1 MHPTVST
8 KKRILFLL
16 FLSFAVVFGLM
27 MRLFFIQVVKGE
39 EYQKMALPQWTLDV
53 SLSGKRGYIFD
64 RNGKVLAENISVSKI
79 SVIPKEIPDS
89 KRQVVAETLASILG
103 LDRQK
108 VLERISNKNLQE
120 VLIAKQVDEE
130 KAKAILRLNIDGVI
144 VSEDMKRFY
153 PEGTLA
159 CHVLGFT
166 GIDNQG
172 LDGVELVFDN
182 FLRGIPGKSTTPMD
196 AIGRKIDTGEE
207 EYFEPLPGYNVVLT
221 IDETIQH
228 FTEKALNQAMVHSKP
243 SKGAVAIVMDP
254 KTGEILA
261 LANRPNFDPNN
272 PFEGPEEEW
281 YRRWRNKAISDSY
294 EPGSV
299 FKTITASAAL
309 EEKVVSLHEQFYC
322 PGYTTVAG
330 HRINCWA
337 THGSEDFVKGVQ
349 NSCNVVFVTV
359 GQRLGVEKLYKY
371 IRDFGFGKTTGILLP
386 GEAPGLVLPEERV
399 GPVELATNSF
409 GQGIAVT
416 PLQMITAVAA
426 IANGGKLMQPQIV
439 KAIVDSK
446 GKVVKEFK
454 PKIVRRVISEE
465 TSATMREILKS
476 VVAEGTGKAGYIEG
490 FDVAGKTGT
499 TEKYMP
505 GKYVASFVGFAPADD
520 PKVIVLV
527 VIDEPNNPE
536 THFGSQLAAPV
547 VKSILDDTLKY
558 LEVQPRGVKKPET
571 VMVPDVRNMKLY
583 EAERIILEN
592 KLDFILQGNGDTVFD
607 QVPKPGAL
615 VNENTKIILYLNG
628 VSTEEVVVPDLKG
641 KSVKEATEIL
651 NSLGLRIK
659 IKGTGF
665 AVDQSPKEGTL
676 VKRGEVVEVEFRPKE
691 N

>member
-1 MHPTVST
+1 
-8 KKRILFLL
+8 
-16 FLSFAVVFGLM
+16 

-64 RNGKVLAENISVSKI
+64 RNGKVLAENVSVSKI

-89 KRQVVAETLASILG
+89 KRQVMAETLASILG
-103 LDRQK
+103 LERQK

-130 KAKAILRLNIDGVI
+130 KSKAILRLNIDGVI

-558 LEVQPRGVKKPET
+558 LEVKPKGIKKPET

-641 KSVKEATEIL
+641 KSAKEATEIL

-676 VKRGEVVEVEFRPKE
+676 VKKGEVVEVEFRPKE

>member
-1 MHPTVST
+1 MHPTVSI
-8 KKRILFLL
+8 KKRLL
-16 FLSFAVVFGLM
+16 FLVFISFAVVFGLII
-27 MRLFFIQVVKGE
+27 RLLFIQVVKGE

-53 SLSGKRGYIFD
+53 SLNGKRGYIFD
-64 RNGKVLAENISVSKI
+64 RNGKILAENISVNKI

-89 KRQVVAETLASILG
+89 KREVVAETLAKVVGVDEKKILE
-103 LDRQK
+103 K
-108 VLERISNKNLQE
+108 ISNKNLQE
-120 VLIAKQVDEE
+120 VVIAKQVEEE
-130 KAKAILRLNIDGVI
+130 KAKSLLRINIDGVI
-144 VSEDMKRFY
+144 ISEDMKRFY
-153 PEGTLA
+153 PEGSLA
-159 CHVLGFT
+159 SHVLGFT

-182 FLRGIPGKSTTPMD
+182 FLRGVPGKFTMPID
-196 AIGRKIDTGEE
+196 ALGRKVEEGEE
-207 EYFEPLPGYNVVLT
+207 EYFEPFPGYNVILT

-243 SKGAVAIVMDP
+243 SKGISAIVMDP

-272 PFEGPEEEW
+272 PFEGSQEEW

-299 FKTITASAAL
+299 FKTITAAAAL

-359 GQRLGVEKLYKY
+359 GQRLGVERLYKY
-371 IRDFGFGKTTGILLP
+371 IRDFGFGKPTGILLP
-386 GEAPGLVLPEERV
+386 GEAPGLVMPEERV

-439 KAIVDSK
+439 KAVVDAK
-446 GKVVKEFK
+446 GKIVKEFK
-454 PKIVRRVISEE
+454 PKVIRRVISEE

-476 VVAEGTGKAGYIEG
+476 VVAEGTGRAGYIEG

-520 PKVIVLV
+520 PRVIVLV

-547 VKSILDDTLKY
+547 VKSILEDTLKY
-558 LEVQPRGVKKPET
+558 LEVQPKGMTTREM
-571 VMVPDVRNMKLY
+571 VMVPEVRKMKLY
-583 EAERIILEN
+583 EAEKIILER
-592 KLDFILQGNGDTVFD
+592 KLDFILQGNGDSVVD
-607 QVPKPGAL
+607 QMPKPGAL
-615 VNENTKIILYLNG
+615 VEENTKIVLYLDEAPN
-628 VSTEEVVVPDLKG
+628 EEVVVPDLKG

-651 NSLGLRIK
+651 NSLGLKIK

-665 AVDQSPKEGTL
+665 AVNQKPEKGTL
-676 VKRGEVVEVEFRPKE
+676 VKKGEVVEVEFRPRE

>member
-1 MHPTVST
+1 
-8 KKRILFLL
+8 
-16 FLSFAVVFGLM
+16 M

-108 VLERISNKNLQE
+108 VLERIFNKNLQE

-228 FTEKALNQAMVHSKP
+228 FAEKALNQAMVHSKP

-558 LEVQPRGVKKPET
+558 LEVKPKGVKKPET

-676 VKRGEVVEVEFRPKE
+676 VKKGEVVEVEFRPKE

>member
-1 MHPTVST
+1 
-8 KKRILFLL
+8 
-16 FLSFAVVFGLM
+16 M

-64 RNGKVLAENISVSKI
+64 RNGKVLAENASVSKI

-228 FTEKALNQAMVHSKP
+228 FAEKALNQAMVHSKP

-309 EEKVVSLHEQFYC
+309 EEKVISLHEQFYC

-386 GEAPGLVLPEERV
+386 GEAPGLVLSEERV

-676 VKRGEVVEVEFRPKE
+676 VKKGEVVEVEFRPKE

>member
-1 MHPTVST
+1 
-8 KKRILFLL
+8 
-16 FLSFAVVFGLM
+16 M

-172 LDGVELVFDN
+172 LDGAELVFDN

-228 FTEKALNQAMVHSKP
+228 FAEKALNQAMVHSKP

-272 PFEGPEEEW
+272 PFEGSEEEW

-676 VKRGEVVEVEFRPKE
+676 VKKGEVVEVEFRPKE

>member
-1 MHPTVST
+1 
-8 KKRILFLL
+8 
-16 FLSFAVVFGLM
+16 M

-53 SLSGKRGYIFD
+53 SLNGKRGYIFD
-64 RNGKVLAENISVSKI
+64 RNGKVLAENISVNKI

-89 KRQVVAETLASILG
+89 KREVVAETLAKVLG
-103 LDRQK
+103 LDEK
-108 VLERISNKNLQE
+108 KILEKISNKNLQE
-120 VLIAKQVDEE
+120 VLIAKQVEDE
-130 KAKAILRLNIDGVI
+130 KAKSLLKINMDGVI
-144 VSEDMKRFY
+144 ISEDMKRFY
-153 PEGTLA
+153 PEGSLA
-159 CHVLGFT
+159 SHVLGFT

-182 FLRGIPGKSTTPMD
+182 FLRGIPGKFTMPMD
-196 AIGRKIDTGEE
+196 AIGRKVEEGEE
-207 EYFEPLPGYNVVLT
+207 EYFEPFPGYNVVLT

-243 SKGAVAIVMDP
+243 SKGISAIVMDP

-272 PFEGPEEEW
+272 PFEGPQEEW

-299 FKTITASAAL
+299 FKTITAAAAL

-337 THGSEDFVKGVQ
+337 IHGSEDFIKGVQ

-371 IRDFGFGKTTGILLP
+371 IRDFGFGRPTGILLP
-386 GEAPGLVLPEERV
+386 GEASGLVMPEERV

-446 GKVVKEFK
+446 GKIVKEFK
-454 PKIVRRVISEE
+454 PKVVRRVISEE
-465 TSATMREILKS
+465 TSATMRDILKS

-490 FDVAGKTGT
+490 FDVGGKTGT

-505 GKYVASFVGFAPADD
+505 GKYVASFVGFAPTDD
-520 PKVIVLV
+520 PRVIVLV

-547 VKSILDDTLKY
+547 VKSILYDTLNY
-558 LEVQPRGVKKPET
+558 LEVQPRGIPTPE
-571 VMVPDVRNMKLY
+571 MVVVPEVRKMKLF
-583 EAERIILEN
+583 EAEKIILES
-592 KLDFILQGNGDTVFD
+592 KLDFILQGNGDSVVE
-607 QVPKPGAL
+607 QMPKPGAL
-615 VNENTKIILYLNG
+615 VKENTKIVLYLSETPN
-628 VSTEEVVVPDLKG
+628 EEIVVPDLKG

-651 NSLGLRIK
+651 NSLGLKIK

-665 AVDQSPKEGTL
+665 AVSQKPEKGTL
-676 VKRGEVVEVEFRPKE
+676 VKKGEIVEVEFRPRE

>member
-16 FLSFAVVFGLM
+16 FLSFVVVFGLM

-64 RNGKVLAENISVSKI
+64 RNGKVLAENVSVSKI

-89 KRQVVAETLASILG
+89 KRQVMAETLASILG
-103 LDRQK
+103 LERQK

-130 KAKAILRLNIDGVI
+130 KSKAILRLNIDGVI

-558 LEVQPRGVKKPET
+558 LEVKPKGIKKPET

-641 KSVKEATEIL
+641 KSAKEATEIL

-676 VKRGEVVEVEFRPKE
+676 VKKGEVVEVEFRPKE

>member
-1 MHPTVST
+1 
-8 KKRILFLL
+8 
-16 FLSFAVVFGLM
+16 

-64 RNGKVLAENISVSKI
+64 RNGKVLAENASVSKI

-172 LDGVELVFDN
+172 LDGIELVFDN

-228 FTEKALNQAMVHSKP
+228 FAEKALNQAMVHSKP

-261 LANRPNFDPNN
+261 LANRPNFDPND

-386 GEAPGLVLPEERV
+386 GEAPGLVLSEERV

-454 PKIVRRVISEE
+454 PKIVRRVISKE

>member
-1 MHPTVST
+1 MT
-8 KKRILFLL
+8 
-16 FLSFAVVFGLM
+16 
-27 MRLFFIQVVKGE
+27 RLFFIQVVKGE

-64 RNGKVLAENISVSKI
+64 RNGKVLAENTSVNKI

-89 KRQVVAETLASILG
+89 KRQVVAETLASILD
-103 LDRQK
+103 LDKQK
-108 VLERISNKNLQE
+108 ILERISNKNFQE

-153 PEGTLA
+153 PQGTLA

-172 LDGVELVFDN
+172 LDGIELVLDN

-371 IRDFGFGKTTGILLP
+371 IRDFGFGKTTGVLLP

-465 TSATMREILKS
+465 TSDTMREILKS

-615 VNENTKIILYLNG
+615 VNENTKIILYLGG

-651 NSLGLRIK
+651 NSLGLKIK

-676 VKRGEVVEVEFRPKE
+676 VKKGEVVEVEFRPKE

>member
-1 MHPTVST
+1 
-8 KKRILFLL
+8 
-16 FLSFAVVFGLM
+16 M

-64 RNGKVLAENISVSKI
+64 RNGKVLAENASVSKI

-228 FTEKALNQAMVHSKP
+228 FAEKALNQAMVHSKP

-426 IANGGKLMQPQIV
+426 IANGGKLMQPQIM

-558 LEVQPRGVKKPET
+558 LEVKPKGVKKPET

-676 VKRGEVVEVEFRPKE
+676 VKKGEVVEVEFRPKE

>member
-1 MHPTVST
+1 
-8 KKRILFLL
+8 
-16 FLSFAVVFGLM
+16 M

-153 PEGTLA
+153 PESTLA

-676 VKRGEVVEVEFRPKE
+676 VKKGEVVEVEFRPKE

>member
-1 MHPTVST
+1 
-8 KKRILFLL
+8 
-16 FLSFAVVFGLM
+16 M

-558 LEVQPRGVKKPET
+558 LEVKPKGVKKPET

-676 VKRGEVVEVEFRPKE
+676 VKKGEVVEVEFRPKE

>member
-1 MHPTVST
+1 
-8 KKRILFLL
+8 
-16 FLSFAVVFGLM
+16 

-64 RNGKVLAENISVSKI
+64 RNGKVLAENASVSKI

-172 LDGVELVFDN
+172 LDGIELVFDN

-228 FTEKALNQAMVHSKP
+228 FAEKALNQAMVHSKP

-261 LANRPNFDPNN
+261 LANRPNFDPND

-386 GEAPGLVLPEERV
+386 GEAPGLVLSEERV

-454 PKIVRRVISEE
+454 PKIVRRVISKE

-490 FDVAGKTGT
+490 FDVAGETGT

>member
-1 MHPTVST
+1 
-8 KKRILFLL
+8 
-16 FLSFAVVFGLM
+16 M

-64 RNGKVLAENISVSKI
+64 RNGKVLAENASVSKI

-172 LDGVELVFDN
+172 LDGIELVFDN

-228 FTEKALNQAMVHSKP
+228 FAEKALNQAMVHSKP

-261 LANRPNFDPNN
+261 LANRPNFDPND

-386 GEAPGLVLPEERV
+386 GEAPGLVLSEERV

-454 PKIVRRVISEE
+454 PKIVRRVISKE

-558 LEVQPRGVKKPET
+558 LEVKPKGVKKPET

>member
-1 MHPTVST
+1 
-8 KKRILFLL
+8 
-16 FLSFAVVFGLM
+16 M

-64 RNGKVLAENISVSKI
+64 RNGKVLAENASVSKI

-172 LDGVELVFDN
+172 LDGIELVFDN

-228 FTEKALNQAMVHSKP
+228 FAEKALNQAMVHSKP

-261 LANRPNFDPNN
+261 LANRPNFDPND

-386 GEAPGLVLPEERV
+386 GEAPGLVLSEERV

-454 PKIVRRVISEE
+454 PKIVRRVISKE

>member
-1 MHPTVST
+1 M
-8 KKRILFLL
+8 
-16 FLSFAVVFGLM
+16 FGLM

-64 RNGKVLAENISVSKI
+64 RNGKVLAENASVSKI

-172 LDGVELVFDN
+172 LDGIELVFDN

-228 FTEKALNQAMVHSKP
+228 FAEKALNQAMVHSKP

-261 LANRPNFDPNN
+261 LANRPNFDPND

-386 GEAPGLVLPEERV
+386 GEAPGLVLSEERV

-454 PKIVRRVISEE
+454 PKIVRRVISKE

-651 NSLGLRIK
+651 NSLGLKDKNKRYRICS
-659 IKGTGF
+659 GPE
-665 AVDQSPKEGTL
+665 S
-676 VKRGEVVEVEFRPKE
+676 
-691 N
+691 

>member
-1 MHPTVST
+1 
-8 KKRILFLL
+8 
-16 FLSFAVVFGLM
+16 M

-64 RNGKVLAENISVSKI
+64 RNGKVLAENASVSKI

-130 KAKAILRLNIDGVI
+130 KSKAILRLNIDGVI

-558 LEVQPRGVKKPET
+558 LEVKPKGVKKPET

-676 VKRGEVVEVEFRPKE
+676 VKKGEVVEVEFRPKE

>member
-1 MHPTVST
+1 M
-8 KKRILFLL
+8 L

-64 RNGKVLAENISVSKI
+64 RNGKVLAENASVSKI

-172 LDGVELVFDN
+172 LDGIELVFDN

-228 FTEKALNQAMVHSKP
+228 FAEKALNQAMVHSKP

-261 LANRPNFDPNN
+261 LANRPNFDPND

-386 GEAPGLVLPEERV
+386 GEAPGLVLSEERV

-454 PKIVRRVISEE
+454 PKIVRRVISKE

>member
-1 MHPTVST
+1 
-8 KKRILFLL
+8 
-16 FLSFAVVFGLM
+16 

-64 RNGKVLAENISVSKI
+64 RNGKVLAENVSVSKI

-89 KRQVVAETLASILG
+89 KRQVMAETLASILG
-103 LDRQK
+103 LERQK

-130 KAKAILRLNIDGVI
+130 KSKAILRLNIDGVI

-558 LEVQPRGVKKPET
+558 LEVKPKGIKKPET

-676 VKRGEVVEVEFRPKE
+676 VKKGEVVEVEFRPKE

>member
-1 MHPTVST
+1 
-8 KKRILFLL
+8 
-16 FLSFAVVFGLM
+16 

>member
-1 MHPTVST
+1 
-8 KKRILFLL
+8 LL

-108 VLERISNKNLQE
+108 VLERIFNKNLQE

-228 FTEKALNQAMVHSKP
+228 FAEKALNQAMVHSKP

-558 LEVQPRGVKKPET
+558 LEVKPKGVKKPET

-676 VKRGEVVEVEFRPKE
+676 VKKGEVVEVEFRPKE

>member
-1 MHPTVST
+1 
-8 KKRILFLL
+8 
-16 FLSFAVVFGLM
+16 

-558 LEVQPRGVKKPET
+558 LEVKPKGVKKPET

-676 VKRGEVVEVEFRPKE
+676 VKKGEVVEVEFRPKE

>member
-64 RNGKVLAENISVSKI
+64 RNGKVLAENASVSKI

-172 LDGVELVFDN
+172 LDGIELVFDN

-228 FTEKALNQAMVHSKP
+228 FAEKALNQAMVHSKP

-261 LANRPNFDPNN
+261 LANRPNFDPND

-386 GEAPGLVLPEERV
+386 GEAPGLVLSEERV

-454 PKIVRRVISEE
+454 PKIVRRVISKE

-558 LEVQPRGVKKPET
+558 LEVKPKGVKKPET

>member
-64 RNGKVLAENISVSKI
+64 RNGKVLAENASVSKI

-172 LDGVELVFDN
+172 LDGIELVFDN

-228 FTEKALNQAMVHSKP
+228 FAEKALNQAMVHSKP

-261 LANRPNFDPNN
+261 LANRPNFDPND

-386 GEAPGLVLPEERV
+386 GEAPGLVLSEERV

-454 PKIVRRVISEE
+454 PKIVRRVISKE

>member
-1 MHPTVST
+1 
-8 KKRILFLL
+8 
-16 FLSFAVVFGLM
+16 

-64 RNGKVLAENISVSKI
+64 RNGKVLAENASVSKI

-172 LDGVELVFDN
+172 LDGIELVFDN

-228 FTEKALNQAMVHSKP
+228 FAEKALNQAMVHSKP

-261 LANRPNFDPNN
+261 LANRPNFDPND

-386 GEAPGLVLPEERV
+386 GEAPGLVLSEERV

-454 PKIVRRVISEE
+454 PKIVRRVISKE

-490 FDVAGKTGT
+490 FDVAGETGT
-499 TEKYMP
+499 TEKDMP

>member
-1 MHPTVST
+1 
-8 KKRILFLL
+8 
-16 FLSFAVVFGLM
+16 M

-172 LDGVELVFDN
+172 LDGAELVFDN

-228 FTEKALNQAMVHSKP
+228 FAEKALNQAMVHSKP

-272 PFEGPEEEW
+272 PFEGSEEEW

-651 NSLGLRIK
+651 NSLGLMIK

-665 AVDQSPKEGTL
+665 AMDQSPKEGTL
-676 VKRGEVVEVEFRPKE
+676 VKKGEVVEVEFRPKE